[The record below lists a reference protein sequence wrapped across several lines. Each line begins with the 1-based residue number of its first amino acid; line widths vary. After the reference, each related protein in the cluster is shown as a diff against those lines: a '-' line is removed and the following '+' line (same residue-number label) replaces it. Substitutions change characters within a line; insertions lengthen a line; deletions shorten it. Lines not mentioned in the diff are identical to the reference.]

1 MGMDRLTAL
10 LLRLTPEERREL
22 AREVAGQIGD
32 DDDVAIES
40 AWLLALNRHFGEDD
54 PELPLWSSAQPT
66 P

>member
-1 MGMDRLTAL
+1 MDRLTAL

-22 AREVAGQIGD
+22 AREVARRIGD
-32 DDDVAIES
+32 DDDAAIES
-40 AWLLALNRHFGEDD
+40 VWLWALERRFGEDD